1 MEENIWEIIKSHFF
15 SFIND
20 MGPSLIYA
28 GVGFVIG
35 IFVIKILMGFLR
47 RLLMRSHLDISLKSF
62 IESLSIFLL
71 NGFLLFIIGLILGI
85 KVSSFLAIF
94 GAAGIALGLALQG
107 SLTNFAGGILI
118 LVFKPFRVGDSVFI
132 NNNLGVVKTINILY
146 THLKTADGRI
156 IAIPNGIL
164 SNSEIDNRSK
174 EKYRRLE
181 LKLNF
186 SFEEDVEHLRE
197 IITRAMKKH
206 PKVVKNKP
214 IQVWLNEIGDYDMK
228 ITARCWA
235 TSDYYWDLYWAQME
249 AVKKEIE
256 MEGISFSI
264 PQRVVHKPKVYKG

>member
-1 MEENIWEIIKSHFF
+1 MEENILEIIKSHFF

-20 MGPSLIYA
+20 MGPRFIYA
-28 GVGFVIG
+28 VVGFVIG

-47 RLLMRSHLDISLKSF
+47 RLLRRSHLDISLKSF

-264 PQRVVHKPKVYKG
+264 PQRVVHKPKV